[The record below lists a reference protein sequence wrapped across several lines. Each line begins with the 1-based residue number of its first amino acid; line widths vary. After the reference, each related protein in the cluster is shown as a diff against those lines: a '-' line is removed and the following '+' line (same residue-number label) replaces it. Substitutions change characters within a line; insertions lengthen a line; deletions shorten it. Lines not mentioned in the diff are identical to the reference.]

1 MRLGTADVLV
11 RAKTGQYTK
20 DIGDAENTTKRFGKN
35 ATASIGKI
43 STSLT
48 ALAGTIGTGV
58 LMNLVNNS
66 IDATAEMDRLATMA
80 GVTTE
85 SFQELSYAAGQYQIT
100 QDALTDGLKELSLR
114 GDEFVVTGA
123 GPAKEAFERLGYS
136 ADELN
141 GMLDD
146 TPALLSDIISR
157 MEGLDKA
164 AQIRIADELFGG
176 TGGEQFVSMVQ
187 GGAKALDEMR
197 KSARN
202 LGIVIDDDLVDQS
215 IEAQKRIQ
223 TLTTVLSS
231 RFNQTVALLAPDIE
245 MLAMHTLD
253 WVSANKDLI
262 DQNTDQA
269 IGAISTAASGLYG
282 TLSSF
287 KSLYDSLPVEI
298 SGAHGVG
305 IVGGVLF
312 GGSAGKI
319 VATVSLIDS
328 QMSAMGNGLSDLV
341 RKHKESGEA
350 IKQLWDS
357 IKAEFEDGVD
367 TVTMPIVG
375 SYTPGL
381 PASENVSN
389 VSPKSPSLS
398 AAPASTKALS
408 SEVNSLI
415 DARLEGWFNDV
426 DLAAAEYNMLMAE
439 GARVTL
445 SMRTPTEQLA
455 DVTDNLTMLFDAG
468 AISAET
474 YGRAIAR
481 AEEEI
486 KGSAVDADLKSF
498 FGDIDAE
505 SEKLAQKTTTDW
517 DNAFSGWATSYSSVL
532 NDMLWGSE
540 ATFEGILKSFGKMI
554 TQMIIQQSMLSM
566 FGGGGGGWMMAIG
579 NAIASLFHTG
589 GVVGS
594 GDGGGRAVSPTVFA
608 GAPRYHTG
616 LMPDEVPAILK
627 KGEGVF
633 TQAQMSAIGGALG
646 SSGSNVEVH
655 IHNAT
660 GVKKQTET
668 KTNNGQRLDIWLED
682 QMAKTAGGSNSFT
695 SVLESK
701 YGLRTG
707 LVGR

>member
-1 MRLGTADVLV
+1 
-11 RAKTGQYTK
+11 
-20 DIGDAENTTKRFGKN
+20 
-35 ATASIGKI
+35 
-43 STSLT
+43 
-48 ALAGTIGTGV
+48 
-58 LMNLVNNS
+58 
-66 IDATAEMDRLATMA
+66 
-80 GVTTE
+80 
-85 SFQELSYAAGQYQIT
+85 
-100 QDALTDGLKELSLR
+100 
-114 GDEFVVTGA
+114 
-123 GPAKEAFERLGYS
+123 
-136 ADELN
+136 
-141 GMLDD
+141 
-146 TPALLSDIISR
+146 
-157 MEGLDKA
+157 
-164 AQIRIADELFGG
+164 
-176 TGGEQFVSMVQ
+176 
-187 GGAKALDEMR
+187 
-197 KSARN
+197 
-202 LGIVIDDDLVDQS
+202 
-215 IEAQKRIQ
+215 
-223 TLTTVLSS
+223 
-231 RFNQTVALLAPDIE
+231 
-245 MLAMHTLD
+245 
-253 WVSANKDLI
+253 
-262 DQNTDQA
+262 
-269 IGAISTAASGLYG
+269 
-282 TLSSF
+282 
-287 KSLYDSLPVEI
+287 
-298 SGAHGVG
+298 
-305 IVGGVLF
+305 
-312 GGSAGKI
+312 
-319 VATVSLIDS
+319 
-328 QMSAMGNGLSDLV
+328 
-341 RKHKESGEA
+341 
-350 IKQLWDS
+350 
-357 IKAEFEDGVD
+357 
-367 TVTMPIVG
+367 
-375 SYTPGL
+375 
-381 PASENVSN
+381 
-389 VSPKSPSLS
+389 
-398 AAPASTKALS
+398 
-408 SEVNSLI
+408 
-415 DARLEGWFNDV
+415 
-426 DLAAAEYNMLMAE
+426 
-439 GARVTL
+439 
-445 SMRTPTEQLA
+445 
-455 DVTDNLTMLFDAG
+455 MLFDAG